1 MEKKKKKETTILWNY
16 PVEIDLEGVIEEMSE
31 EMRIEVLKKI
41 VAEQDNLLDIVKIL
55 QEGSTSDFEDF
66 VFTMC
71 DALDE
76 TEQCE
81 LVKYLTEDMTYYQ
94 KETLK
99 QRFHIKVEE
108 IK

>member
-31 EMRIEVLKKI
+31 EAQIEVLKKI
-41 VAEQDNLLDIVKIL
+41 VAELGGLLDIVKML
-55 QEGSTSDFEDF
+55 QKDPPSDFDVF

>member
-1 MEKKKKKETTILWNY
+1 MEKKKKKETMILWNY
-16 PVEIDLEGVIEEMSE
+16 PFEIDLEEVIEEMSE
-31 EMRIEVLKKI
+31 EIRIEVLKKI
-41 VAEQDNLLDIVKIL
+41 VAEQDDLLDIVKIL

-66 VFTMC
+66 MFAMC

-76 TEQCE
+76 MTQCE
-81 LVKYLTEDMTYYQ
+81 LVKYLTKDMTYYQ

>member
-1 MEKKKKKETTILWNY
+1 MEKKKKESTFLWGY
-16 PVEIDLEGVIEEMSE
+16 PVTINLEEVIEKMSE
-31 EMRIEVLKKI
+31 EMRIRVLKKI
-41 VAEQDNLLDIVKIL
+41 VAELGGLLDIVEML
-55 QEGSTSDFEDF
+55 QEDPPSGFCDLLFD
-66 VFTMC
+66 MC

-76 TEQCE
+76 TTQCE

-108 IK
+108 TE